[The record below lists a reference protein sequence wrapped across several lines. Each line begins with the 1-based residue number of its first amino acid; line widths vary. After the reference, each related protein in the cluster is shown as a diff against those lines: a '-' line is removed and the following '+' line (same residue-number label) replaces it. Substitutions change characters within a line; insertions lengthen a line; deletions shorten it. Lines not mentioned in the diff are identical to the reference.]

1 MDENDILTAHHLAH
15 AWGVERHVAQRRAAR
30 WAQRLGIKRVKARS
44 PSGQVISA
52 YSRGDGE
59 RIIEAQRER
68 EAGRESNTA
77 RKNKK
82 AKEIEFQIGTSNRRD
97 VMTVHEL
104 AKILSV
110 SRSHASQIARRLGGK
125 LGIKRVEAR
134 AASTHQKIVAYLR
147 SDGERLIKLFKD
159 KRAARSTRREAK
171 EKRNRERERIP
182 QPAAPSSQNELFYL
196 IELSPADTDQYKLG
210 WTSDINE
217 RLRGY
222 RTISPNLRLVKS
234 WPCERKRDREAMAYA
249 FLFPGLRRIKSET
262 FRTQD
267 IQALVKYLDQ
277 FFETATDKCS

>member
-1 MDENDILTAHHLAH
+1 MSGDGRYHTRSEHWQTKSVPALLHGVRANRSMHFCSGSTKLCNSRIFRHWPLTMDENDILTTHHLAH

-68 EAGRESNTA
+68 KARRESNTA
-77 RKNKK
+77 LKNEK

-147 SDGERLIKLFKD
+147 SDGERLIKLFKE
-159 KRAARSTRREAK
+159 KRAAKSARRGAK
-171 EKRNRERERIP
+171 EKRKRERERIP
-182 QPAAPSSQNELFYL
+182 QPRHRHHEMS
-196 IELSPADTDQYKLG
+196 
-210 WTSDINE
+210 
-217 RLRGY
+217 
-222 RTISPNLRLVKS
+222 
-234 WPCERKRDREAMAYA
+234 
-249 FLFPGLRRIKSET
+249 
-262 FRTQD
+262 
-267 IQALVKYLDQ
+267 
-277 FFETATDKCS
+277 FFI